1 MTEYFVWQLESGGVN
16 ARKAKADKA
25 LRDGRKP
32 REDKELHHGLACF
45 IEAYGFLQTCRM
57 PTFGEYVS
65 PIPAT
70 AILSY
75 CDSLG
80 WTGVDRFILIEA
92 IRSMD
97 NAYLDSVNNKKKI
110 TSSSGG
116 KGKNAP
122 RRTQKDSIRRR
133 RR

>member
-1 MTEYFVWQLESGGVN
+1 MNSGGVN

-25 LRDGRKP
+25 IREGKAP

-92 IRSMD
+92 IRAMD
-97 NAYLDSVNNKKKI
+97 NAYLDSVNKKKKKI
-110 TSSSGG
+110 SEISSGG
-116 KGKNAP
+116 AGNAAK
-122 RRTQKDSIRRR
+122 RSQKDSIRRR
-133 RR
+133 IR